1 MAICFYI
8 GINNSSSS
16 NQHDVHDDNISKMDA
31 VTTEKASEIDDV
43 NPSSTLNLTLSP
55 TKKSSAIQRYR
66 DLHEFRKTNP
76 NNDKIPRPS
85 NVQKINN
92 NIDDDTDDV
101 KKKLRTTTDMIP
113 SATSTEKLSAISL
126 LGCTASMNIYLKI
139 PE

>member
-1 MAICFYI
+1 M
-8 GINNSSSS
+8 N
-16 NQHDVHDDNISKMDA
+16 A
-31 VTTEKASEIDDV
+31 VTTEKASEIDYV
-43 NPSSTLNLTLSP
+43 NRSSTFNITLSP
-55 TKKSSAIQRYR
+55 TRKSSAIQRYR

-101 KKKLRTTTDMIP
+101 RKKLRTTTDNMIP

-126 LGCTASMNIYLKI
+126 LGCTASMIIIYLKI